1 MESFA
6 RNYTKLTAPKIGD
19 ELYVLGIF
27 KQPELNRKA
36 YKAYMVA
43 EEISFVK

>member
-36 YKAYMVA
+36 YMVA